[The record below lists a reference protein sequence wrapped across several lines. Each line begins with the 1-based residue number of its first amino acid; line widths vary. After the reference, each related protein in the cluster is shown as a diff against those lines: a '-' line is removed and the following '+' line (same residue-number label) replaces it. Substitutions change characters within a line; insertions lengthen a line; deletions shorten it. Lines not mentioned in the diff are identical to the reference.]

1 MKTTTLASH
10 TRREDAVRARIAAFR
25 NGEDGSLIIFGLF
38 IFLLMLMVGGLAVDL
53 MRLETTRVK
62 LQGTSDRCALSAA
75 DLDQKLEPNAV
86 VTDCFAKAGMSEFQD
101 GPAIIDQGVNY
112 RVVTVNAKARV
123 PMLFSNLLSVFGPTE
138 KFGTLEVLTAPGTST
153 AEERI
158 TDVEISLVLDMSS
171 SMQQN
176 SKLPN
181 LRTAAKAF
189 IETVLQ
195 NNEPSSAGLTT
206 VSIVPYSAVVNPG
219 VTLAP
224 FYAMTNEHDYS
235 SCLLANTSEFN
246 GTWINPSIVHQRVSQ
261 FDYGAETNTSQTPI
275 KRPWCFKPDENPIV
289 VHSYDATQMKTA
301 VDNLVSFG
309 NTAIDLGMI
318 WASTLLDPRTRPI
331 VNSLISTGAVQADAV
346 DRPAAW
352 DAQDAL
358 KIIVLMTDGENTQE
372 YDLSE
377 PYKSGLSSIWVN
389 KQYAGDLL
397 GSTANNRFSVQY
409 EGQSTTNNRSD
420 DKFYWLGQSSS
431 NTLRNYP
438 NGFPGGESG
447 YRSAAYP
454 ATMVGKGVDYTSTV
468 RQLSWQDVYATWVRT
483 VIYNKFFNAPYN
495 AGKID
500 YNTYTATY
508 YALETVVND
517 SQADTR
523 LANVCQAAKDEGVI
537 IYTVAFEA
545 PSGGQAALLDCAT
558 SPSHYYNVAGTN
570 IRDAFASIA
579 SDIANL
585 KLTQ

>member
-1 MKTTTLASH
+1 MDTTTLASH
-10 TRREDAVRARIAAFR
+10 PRRKDAVRARIASFR
-25 NGEDGSLIIFGLF
+25 RAEDGSLIIFGLF

-86 VTDCFAKAGMSEFQD
+86 VTDCFTKAGMIEYLD
-101 GPAIIDQGVNY
+101 GPAIVDQGVNY

-158 TDVEISLVLDMSS
+158 TDVEISLVVDMSS

-189 IETVLQ
+189 IETVLL
-195 NNEPSSAGLTT
+195 NNDPSSAGLTT
-206 VSIVPYSAVVNPG
+206 VSMVPYSAVVNPG
-219 VTLAP
+219 VALSP
-224 FYAMTNEHDYS
+224 FYAMTNEHNYS
-235 SCLLANTSEFN
+235 TCLLANTSEFN
-246 GTWINPSIVHQRVSQ
+246 GTWINPAVVHQRVSH

-275 KRPWCFKPDENPIV
+275 KRPWCFKPTENQIV
-289 VHSYDATQMKTA
+289 VHSYNEVALKAA

-318 WASTLLDPRTRPI
+318 WGSTLLDPRTRPI
-331 VNSLISTGAVQADAV
+331 INNLISTNVVQADAAG
-346 DRPAAW
+346 RPANW
-352 DAQDAL
+352 DAEDAL

-372 YDLSE
+372 YDLRE
-377 PYKSGLSSIWVN
+377 PYKSGLSSLWVF
-389 KQYAGDLL
+389 KQNAGDLL
-397 GSTANNRFSVQY
+397 GSVATSRFSVQY
-409 EGQSTTNNRSD
+409 QGQSTKNDRTD
-420 DKFYWLGQSSS
+420 DKFFWLGQDST
-431 NTLRNYP
+431 NRYRNYP
-438 NGFPGGESG
+438 QGFSGGQTG
-447 YRSAAYP
+447 YRNTANPTVLAGQGYNYS
-454 ATMVGKGVDYTSTV
+454 STV
-468 RQLSWQDVYATWVRT
+468 RHLSWQDVYATWVRT
-483 VIYNKFFNAPYN
+483 VIYNKFFNEPYN
-495 AGKID
+495 AGNID
-500 YNTYTATY
+500 YSTYTGTY
-508 YALETVVND
+508 YALDTVVND
-517 SQADTR
+517 TQADTR
-523 LANVCQAAKDEGVI
+523 LKNVCQAAKDEGVV

-545 PSGGQAALLDCAT
+545 PTGGQAALLDCAT

-570 IRDAFASIA
+570 IRNAFASIA